1 MRSRGCDS
9 VLVRRLYESRA
20 GAEPGRA
27 ASGGSPLRPLPA
39 RQRAASP
46 FSGGRVRGGPW
57 ARLETLPLHLSG
69 YLSRRKP
76 GREGRSSSR
85 ERASPP
91 GRVLEVSTCLARF
104 KEPAEAEGSSASS
117 LLGTLR
123 GASHPLSG
131 TRPSVPAG
139 RPDASFFS
147 CYCRANFALA
157 RLPSGT
163 RRPNSEL
170 LLGASGTTLSG
181 GSLGSCVD
189 EERSQLRELM

>member
-1 MRSRGCDS
+1 MSPVPAPSRDGRRPEGARCGPSRRGSEPLPLSQVGEFGVARGLAWKLYLCICRGTCLDES
-9 VLVRRLYESRA
+9 PAERGARALVR
-20 GAEPGRA
+20 G
-27 ASGGSPLRPLPA
+27 PLL
-39 RQRAASP
+39 
-46 FSGGRVRGGPW
+46 
-57 ARLETLPLHLSG
+57 
-69 YLSRRKP
+69 
-76 GREGRSSSR
+76 
-85 ERASPP
+85 P

-104 KEPAEAEGSSASS
+104 KEPAEVEGSSASS

-131 TRPSVPAG
+131 TLPSVPAG
-139 RPDASFFS
+139 RPDASFFFLLLS
-147 CYCRANFALA
+147 CELCSRPS
-157 RLPSGT
+157 PSGT